1 MRNKNCLKLLTVD
14 MDTIEGGGLVVRLYS
29 SQDLLL
35 RVEALLF
42 VRIPIIREVEPTSGS
57 ERVSIQT
64 GRWSAVCF
72 TDKRLIKGHNKMHK
86 GLSPHP
92 PSPLLLH
99 LFFSSLKES
108 LKNAERFPGD
118 TDGKLSE
125 MLGGI
130 ELKGQLLT
138 EIPPAAF
145 GAM

>member
-1 MRNKNCLKLLTVD
+1 MRQ
-14 MDTIEGGGLVVRLYS
+14 GL
-29 SQDLLL
+29 
-35 RVEALLF
+35 F
-42 VRIPIIREVEPTSGS
+42 FP
-57 ERVSIQT
+57 
-64 GRWSAVCF
+64 
-72 TDKRLIKGHNKMHK
+72 
-86 GLSPHP
+86 P

-99 LFFSSLKES
+99 LFFFSSLKES

>member
-1 MRNKNCLKLLTVD
+1 MR
-14 MDTIEGGGLVVRLYS
+14 
-29 SQDLLL
+29 
-35 RVEALLF
+35 
-42 VRIPIIREVEPTSGS
+42 
-57 ERVSIQT
+57 
-64 GRWSAVCF
+64 
-72 TDKRLIKGHNKMHK
+72 KG
-86 GLSPHP
+86 P
-92 PSPLLLH
+92 PSPRLLYFFTF
-99 LFFSSLKES
+99 FFSSLKES